1 MHKCP
6 DNPQSQEISGNKKRE
21 AEKSLQY
28 ELESNIKTKG
38 QFLDKNL
45 VHHVQKVIL

>member
-6 DNPQSQEISGNKKRE
+6 DNPQSQEISGNKIRE